1 MAKNKSERVGRTEEK
16 GKKIT
21 RRENV
26 QSQSCRGRGGGG
38 AERGRGRGWGGG
50 EMEGSISNFS
60 AEFTVDSFPIRL
72 G

>member
-1 MAKNKSERVGRTEEK
+1 MCSPKAVEQEEGVGL
-16 GKKIT
+16 
-21 RRENV
+21 REA
-26 QSQSCRGRGGGG
+26 G
-38 AERGRGRGWGGG
+38 AG

>member
-1 MAKNKSERVGRTEEK
+1 MAKNKSESQRNGGK
-16 GKKIT
+16 GGKIT

-26 QSQSCRGRGGGG
+26 HSQSCRARGGGG
-38 AERGRGRGWGGG
+38 AERGRGGG

>member
-1 MAKNKSERVGRTEEK
+1 MTRIPREKIPRVIERGGLNERE
-16 GKKIT
+16 GIT

-26 QSQSCRGRGGGG
+26 QSQSQRGGDGERGEGG
-38 AERGRGRGWGGG
+38 A